1 MVTAKSFA
9 QFGTL
14 CMLVIALVSNYS
26 IKVMVQSKAAIIAN
40 GGVRLSLSLS
50 LKFFFSL
57 LC

>member
-1 MVTAKSFA
+1 
-9 QFGTL
+9 
-14 CMLVIALVSNYS
+14 MLVIALVSNYS

-50 LKFFFSL
+50 LKFFFFSL